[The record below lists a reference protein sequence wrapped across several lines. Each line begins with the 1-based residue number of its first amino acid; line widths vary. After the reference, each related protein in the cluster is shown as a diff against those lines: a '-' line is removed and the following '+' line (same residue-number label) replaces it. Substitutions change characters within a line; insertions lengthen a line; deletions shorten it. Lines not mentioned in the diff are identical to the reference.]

1 MTDILR
7 FRKFPVYR
15 LAREFRR
22 DLKRLSRSKFPVE
35 EQFCLTQ
42 QLWRSLD
49 SILLNIAEG
58 SDKYSDI
65 DFRRYLNIALGSVN
79 EAVSCLDAALDDA
92 YVLKSEHEG
101 FLGRAEELVRQLK
114 AFSGKLGNK

>member
-1 MTDILR
+1 MTDIFR

-79 EAVSCLDAALDDA
+79 EAALDDG